1 MYQSNDK
8 GPQILIIAIACLF
21 GFLLLMFIYY
31 LWMEKFGGKHQLKN
45 QLTIPYNSNTIA
57 KQSVGSSSTSIVPE
71 ASVNKPTDGL
81 TRNEL
86 PSDPNDPDYIPA
98 GFIKKAGYVPTK
110 QVFNVANNIY
120 SYKEA
125 EAVCK
130 AFGAEIATYEQMVEA
145 YKKGANWCNY
155 GWTKGQL
162 ALYPTQKSAWL
173 KMQEDDDPERHDD
186 CGNVGINGGYFE
198 NPEMLFGVNC
208 YGIKPEPRPHEKVK
222 FEHKTDKEY
231 ELEKQIANV
240 KRNLSN
246 LSVLPFNKDKWS
258 NCN

>member
-1 MYQSNDK
+1 MYQASDK
-8 GPQILIIAIACLF
+8 GPKILIIAMACLF
-21 GFLLLMFIYY
+21 GFLLLIFVYY
-31 LWMEKFGGKHQLKN
+31 LFMEKFGGKYEMQKQLLATPIK
-45 QLTIPYNSNTIA
+45 LNTIA
-57 KQSVGSSSTSIVPE
+57 KNSVGSSSQPSIGV
-71 ASVNKPTDGL
+71 S
-81 TRNEL
+81 RNEL
-86 PSDPNDPDYIPA
+86 PLDPNDPDYVPA
-98 GFIKKAGYVPTK
+98 GFVKNPNFVPTK

-130 AFGAEIATYEQMVEA
+130 AFGADLATYEQLVEA

-162 ALYPTQKSAWL
+162 GLYPTQKSAWL
-173 KMQEDDDPERHDD
+173 KLQEDDDPERHDD
-186 CGNVGINGGYFE
+186 CGSVGINGGYFE
-198 NPEMLFGVNC
+198 NPDMLFGVNC

-222 FEHKTDKEY
+222 FEYKTDKEY

-240 KRNLSN
+240 KRNMAS